1 MQALYTTIKKQAE
14 GGNFPNL
21 TTFTIYNKSI
31 LMNAY
36 DIMQRP
42 NYQIFLKT
50 VCYFDDNYIFSCH
63 YCY

>member
-21 TTFTIYNKSI
+21 TTFTIYNKCI

-42 NYQIFLKT
+42 KSQLFSNFSPKT
-50 VCYFDDNYIFSCH
+50 VLNKIPLIH
-63 YCY
+63 KL